1 MEAMRD
7 SWTDARLDDFARNT
21 ERRFDSVEHRM
32 ETGFAEM
39 NTRFAEMNSRF
50 DAMNARF
57 DAMNARFDSLQRTL
71 LRLGGGL
78 LVAVLVALIG
88 TQL

>member
-21 ERRFDSVEHRM
+21 ERRFDSVERRM

-39 NTRFAEMNSRF
+39 NTRFAE
-50 DAMNARF
+50 MNARF

-71 LRLGGGL
+71 LRLGGAL

-88 TQL
+88 AQL

>member
-1 MEAMRD
+1 
-7 SWTDARLDDFARNT
+7 
-21 ERRFDSVEHRM
+21 M

-39 NTRFAEMNSRF
+39 NTRFAE
-50 DAMNARF
+50 MNARF

-71 LRLGGGL
+71 LRLGGAL

-88 TQL
+88 AQL